1 MCNIYLGGKKKNRD
15 AVRNLFLFFGRQ
27 NSLLNF
33 VNGVVEWSLLYLYA
47 FPYISSYST
56 ISTVVF

>member
-33 VNGVVEWSLLYLYA
+33 VNGVVEW
-47 FPYISSYST
+47 
-56 ISTVVF
+56 

>member
-1 MCNIYLGGKKKNRD
+1 MLFVSTYISNNKLYMCNIYLGGKKKNRD

-33 VNGVVEWSLLYLYA
+33 VDGVVEW
-47 FPYISSYST
+47 
-56 ISTVVF
+56 